1 MWQRGFQQS
10 GLSEA
15 ATHQEAI
22 VRAWWPVVT
31 ICCSLTSNQTK
42 QSSPLLA
49 LSLYLPPTFYRSG
62 SSATWVGGWTCVTST
77 SALSTKC
84 MAAYECSVFR
94 HLSTKVDLRSRSVAI
109 CQIAGEKK
117 KCHPSTWG
125 YNDRKE
131 CEPVTVMR
139 PTRCFS
145 VLQQCRCGRGTK
157 TGQRWP
163 FVNKVTQDTQSS
175 VWEFIIRVIKLCSYL
190 HFR

>member
-10 GLSEA
+10 SLSEA

-22 VRAWWPVVT
+22 VWVWWLVAT

-49 LSLYLPPTFYRSG
+49 LSLHLPPTFYRSG
-62 SSATWVGGWTCVTST
+62 SSAMWVGGRTCVTST
-77 SALSTKC
+77 SALPTKC
-84 MAAYECSVFR
+84 TAAYECSVFR
-94 HLSTKVDLRSRSVAI
+94 HLSTKVDLRSRSMAI

-117 KCHPSTWG
+117 KMRHPSTWG

-131 CEPVTVMR
+131 CGPVTVMR

-145 VLQQCRCGRGTK
+145 VLQQCRCGRGTN
-157 TGQRWP
+157 TGQR
-163 FVNKVTQDTQSS
+163 
-175 VWEFIIRVIKLCSYL
+175 LA
-190 HFR
+190 FRQ